1 MRHLCENMPEE
12 GDRHGIAGVIR
23 MEHKDIAINGD
34 NAIAMAWKQ
43 IDPDV
48 CAAYPITPQTIIVE
62 RFSDYVADGEV
73 NTEFVCTESEH
84 SALTLCIAA
93 AAAGARTVTAT
104 ASVGLGHL
112 WEMLGVAAGLRT
124 PLTMAVSNRA
134 LSAPINIHCDHGD
147 AMASRDSGWL
157 MIFAENVQ
165 EAYDNAIIAPRI
177 AEHKD
182 VQLPMMT
189 CLDGFILTHAIERM
203 TPMDTHT
210 VKAFVGP
217 YKPVYPLLDWKNP
230 VTQGAMDLHDY
241 YYEHRYQMQEAMAAA
256 LKVSEDVFKDF
267 EKISGR
273 KYSVVDEYRCDDA
286 DYVAV
291 CLGST
296 FGTMKATVDMLRKE
310 GKKVGVMM
318 PRLFRPLPMERIAK
332 AVSGKKGVA
341 VLDKFMSLGGYPPL
355 FEDVV
360 TSSTCLK
367 DMPKIYSYVYGLGGR
382 DAKVDDL
389 KTVFTDMMDNKAKK
403 VNYLG
408 VKS

>member
-1 MRHLCENMPEE
+1 
-12 GDRHGIAGVIR
+12 

-34 NAIAMAWKQ
+34 SAIAMAWKQ
-43 IDPDV
+43 INPDV

-73 NTEFVCTESEH
+73 STEFVCTESEH
-84 SALTLCIAA
+84 SALTLCIAS

-104 ASVGLGHL
+104 ASVGLGYM
-112 WEMLGVAAGLRT
+112 WEMLGIASGLRM
-124 PLTMAVSNRA
+124 PLTMAVSNRT

-147 AMASRDSGWL
+147 AMASRDAGWL

-165 EAYDNAIIAPRI
+165 EAYDNAIIALRI

-203 TPMDTHT
+203 TPIDTHD
-210 VKAFVGP
+210 VKEFVGE
-217 YKPVYPLLDWKNP
+217 YKPVYPLLDLKNP
-230 VTQGAMDLHDY
+230 VTYGVMDSPDFF
-241 YYEHRYQMQEAMAAA
+241 YEHRYQMKMAMDAA
-256 LKVSEDVFKDF
+256 LDVTEKVFKDF
-267 EKISGR
+267 AKMTGR
-273 KYSVVDEYRCDDA
+273 KYSLVEEYKCDDA

-296 FGTMKATVDMLRKE
+296 FGTMKATVDILRKE

-318 PRLFRPLPMERIAK
+318 PRLYRPLPSKDIAK
-332 AVSGKKGVA
+332 AVKGKKGVA
-341 VLDKFMSLGGYPPL
+341 VMDKFMTLGGYSPL
-355 FEDVV
+355 YEDVV
-360 TSSTCLK
+360 ASAVCLDK
-367 DMPKIYSYVYGLGGR
+367 MPEMYSYVYGLGGR
-382 DAKVDDL
+382 DARVDVL
-389 KTVFTDMMDNKAKK
+389 KTVFTDMIDKKAKK

-408 VKS
+408 VKL

>member
-1 MRHLCENMPEE
+1 M
-12 GDRHGIAGVIR
+12 II

-84 SALTLCIAA
+84 SALTVCISAA
-93 AAAGARTVTAT
+93 ASGARTVTAT
-104 ASVGLGHL
+104 ASAGLAYM
-112 WEMLGVAAGLRT
+112 WEMLGIASGLRT
-124 PLTMAVSNRA
+124 PLTMAVANRA

-147 AMASRDSGWL
+147 AMASRDTGWM

-165 EAYDNAIIAPRI
+165 EAYDNAIIAPKI
-177 AEHKD
+177 AEHPD

-203 TPMDTHT
+203 TPLDSHAI
-210 VKAFVGP
+210 KDFIGE
-217 YKPVYPLLDWKNP
+217 YRPVHPLLDWKNP
-230 VTQGAMDLHDY
+230 VTHGVMDGHDFY
-241 YYEHRYQMQEAMAAA
+241 FEHRYQIAEAMTAA
-256 LKVSEDVFKDF
+256 LKVAEDVFEEF

-273 KYSVVDEYRCDDA
+273 RYDLVEEYMCKDA

-296 FGTMKATVDMLRKE
+296 FGTMKAAVDQLRKD
-310 GKKVGVMM
+310 GKKVGVIM
-318 PRLFRPLPMERIAK
+318 PRLFRPLPSEKIAK

-341 VLDKFMSLGGYPPL
+341 VLDKFLSPGSYAPMY
-355 FEDVV
+355 EDVLASA
-360 TSSTCLK
+360 SSLDK
-367 DMPKIYSYVYGLGGR
+367 MPKLFSYIYGLGGR
-382 DAKVDDL
+382 DVKVDDL
-389 KTVFTDMMDNKAKK
+389 RSVFTDMIAGKAKK

-408 VKS
+408 VRL

>member
-1 MRHLCENMPEE
+1 
-12 GDRHGIAGVIR
+12 

-34 NAIAMAWKQ
+34 SAIALAWKQ
-43 IDPDV
+43 FDPDV

-73 NTEFVCTESEH
+73 NTEFICTESEH
-84 SALTLCIAA
+84 SALTACIAA
-93 AAAGARTVTAT
+93 ASAGARTVTAT
-104 ASVGLGHL
+104 ASVGLGHM
-112 WEMLGVAAGLRT
+112 WEMLGIAAGLRV

-147 AMASRDSGWL
+147 AMASRDTGWL

-165 EAYDNAIIAPRI
+165 EAYDNAIIAPKI

-203 TPMDTHT
+203 TPIDTHD
-210 VKAFVGP
+210 VKEFVGEYEP
-217 YKPVYPLLDWKNP
+217 IHPLLDWKNP
-230 VTQGAMDLHDY
+230 VTHGVMDGHDY
-241 YYEHRYQMQEAMAAA
+241 YYEHRYQMKEAMDAA
-256 LKVSEDVFKDF
+256 LKVAEDVLKDF
-267 EKISGR
+267 AKLTDR
-273 KYSVVDEYRCDDA
+273 RYSLVEEYRCNDA
-286 DYVAV
+286 EYIAV

-296 FGTMKATVDMLRKE
+296 FGTMKVTVDKLRDE

-318 PRLFRPLPMERIAK
+318 PRLYRPLPSALIAK
-332 AVSGKKGVA
+332 ALDGKKGVA
-341 VLDKFMSLGGYPPL
+341 VLDKFMSPGSYGPL

-360 TSSTCLK
+360 ASSLSLDK
-367 DMPKIYSYVYGLGGR
+367 MPKMYSYIYGLGGR
-382 DAKVDDL
+382 DAKVSDL
-389 KTVFTDMMDNKAKK
+389 RTVFTDMIENKAKK

-408 VKS
+408 VKL

>member
-1 MRHLCENMPEE
+1 
-12 GDRHGIAGVIR
+12 

-34 NAIAMAWKQ
+34 SAIAMAWKQ

-84 SALTLCIAA
+84 SALTVCIAA
-93 AAAGARTVTAT
+93 ASSGARTVTAT
-104 ASVGLGHL
+104 ASVGLGYM
-112 WEMLGVAAGLRT
+112 WEMLGIASGLRV

-147 AMASRDSGWL
+147 AMASRDTGWL

-203 TPMDTHT
+203 TPIDTHL
-210 VKAFVGP
+210 VKQFVGE

-230 VTQGAMDLHDY
+230 VTVGAMDGHDF
-241 YYEHRYQMQEAMAAA
+241 YYEHRYQILEAMNAA
-256 LKVSEDVFKDF
+256 LKVTENVFKEF
-267 EKISGR
+267 GKLTGR
-273 KYSVVDEYRCDDA
+273 RYNLVETYKCDDA
-286 DYVAV
+286 EYVAV

-296 FGTMKATVDMLRKE
+296 FGTMKVAVDQLRAD

-318 PRLFRPLPMERIAK
+318 PRLYRPFPVADVAK

-341 VLDKFMSLGGYPPL
+341 VLDKFMSPGTYSPL
-355 FEDVV
+355 FEDIVA
-360 TSSTCLK
+360 SSLSLDK
-367 DMPKIYSYVYGLGGR
+367 MPKMCSYVYGLGGR

-389 KTVFTDMMDNKAKK
+389 KTVFTDMIDNKTKNI
-403 VNYLG
+403 NYLG
-408 VKS
+408 VKL

>member
-1 MRHLCENMPEE
+1 
-12 GDRHGIAGVIR
+12 

-34 NAIAMAWKQ
+34 TAIAMAWKQ
-43 IDPDV
+43 INPDV

-73 NTEFVCTESEH
+73 STEFVCTESEH
-84 SALTLCIAA
+84 SALTVCIAS

-104 ASVGLGHL
+104 ASVGLGYM
-112 WEMLGVAAGLRT
+112 WEMLGIASGLRM
-124 PLTMAVSNRA
+124 PLTMAVSNRT

-203 TPMDTHT
+203 TPIDTHD
-210 VKAFVGP
+210 VKEFVGE
-217 YKPVYPLLDWKNP
+217 YKPVYPLLDLKNP
-230 VTQGAMDLHDY
+230 VTYGVMDSPDF
-241 YYEHRYQMQEAMAAA
+241 YYEHRYQMKVAMDAA
-256 LKVSEDVFKDF
+256 LKVTEEVFKDF
-267 EKISGR
+267 KKISGR
-273 KYSVVDEYRCDDA
+273 KYNLVEEYRCDDA

-296 FGTMKATVDMLRKE
+296 FGTMKATVDILREE
-310 GKKVGVMM
+310 GKKVGVIM
-318 PRLFRPLPMERIAK
+318 PRLYRPLPSEAIAK
-332 AVSGKKGVA
+332 AVKGKKGVA
-341 VLDKFMSLGGYPPL
+341 VMDKFMTLGGYSPL
-355 FEDVV
+355 YEDVV
-360 TSSTCLK
+360 TSAACLDK
-367 DMPKIYSYVYGLGGR
+367 MPKLYSYVYGLGGR
-382 DAKVDDL
+382 DARVDVL
-389 KTVFTDMMDNKAKK
+389 KTIFTDMIDGKAKK
-403 VNYLG
+403 VNHLG
-408 VKS
+408 VKL

>member
-1 MRHLCENMPEE
+1 
-12 GDRHGIAGVIR
+12 

-34 NAIAMAWKQ
+34 NAIALAWKQ

-84 SALTLCIAA
+84 SAISLCIASA
-93 AAAGARTVTAT
+93 SAGARTVTAT
-104 ASVGLGHL
+104 ASVGLGHM
-112 WEMLGVAAGLRT
+112 WEMLGAAAGLRT
-124 PLTMAVSNRA
+124 PITMAVANRA

-147 AMASRDSGWL
+147 AMSARDTGWL

-165 EAYDNAIIAPRI
+165 EAYDNAIMSLRI

-203 TPMDTHT
+203 TPIDTHS
-210 VKAFVGP
+210 VKEFVGE
-217 YKPVYPLLDWKNP
+217 YKPVHPLLDWKNP
-230 VTQGAMDLHDY
+230 VTHGAMDLSDF
-241 YYEHRYQMQEAMAAA
+241 YYEHRYQMEEAMEASK
-256 LKVSEDVFKDF
+256 KVAEDVFKDF
-267 EKISGR
+267 AKLTGR
-273 KYSVVDEYRCDDA
+273 RYSLLEQYKCDDA
-286 DYVAV
+286 DHIAV

-296 FGTMKATVDMLRKE
+296 FGTMKAAVDQLRAE
-310 GKKVGVMM
+310 GKKVGAMM
-318 PRLFRPLPMERIAK
+318 PRMYRPLPADDIAK
-332 AVSGKKGVA
+332 AVNGKKGVA
-341 VLDKFMSLGGYPPL
+341 VLDRFMTLGSYSPL

-360 TSSTCLK
+360 TSSISLK
-367 DMPKIYSYVYGLGGR
+367 EVPKMYSYIYGLGGR
-382 DAKVDDL
+382 DAKVIDL
-389 KTVFTDMMDNKAKK
+389 MTVFNDMIENKAKK

-408 VKS
+408 VKL

>member
-1 MRHLCENMPEE
+1 
-12 GDRHGIAGVIR
+12 

-34 NAIAMAWKQ
+34 NAIALAWKQ

-84 SALTLCIAA
+84 SAMSLCIASA
-93 AAAGARTVTAT
+93 SAGARTVTAT
-104 ASVGLGHL
+104 ASVGLGHM
-112 WEMLGVAAGLRT
+112 WEMLGAAAGLRT
-124 PLTMAVSNRA
+124 PITMAVANRA

-147 AMASRDSGWL
+147 AMSARDTGWL

-165 EAYDNAIIAPRI
+165 EAYDNAIMSLRI

-203 TPMDTHT
+203 TPIETHD
-210 VKAFVGP
+210 VKDFVGE
-217 YKPVYPLLDWKNP
+217 YKPVHPLLDWKNP
-230 VTQGAMDLHDY
+230 VTHGAMDVSDY
-241 YYEHRYQMQEAMAAA
+241 YYEHRYQLAEAMEAAM
-256 LKVSEDVFKDF
+256 KVTKDVFAEFGKLT
-267 EKISGR
+267 GR
-273 KYSVVDEYRCDDA
+273 KYNLVEEYKCDDA
-286 DYVAV
+286 DLVAV

-296 FGTMKATVDMLRKE
+296 FGTAKVAVDQLRAE

-318 PRLFRPLPMERIAK
+318 PRLYRPLPSELIAN
-332 AVSGKKGVA
+332 AVKGKKGVA
-341 VLDKFMSLGGYPPL
+341 VLDKFMALGTYPPM

-360 TSSTCLK
+360 TSSISLK
-367 DMPKIYSYVYGLGGR
+367 DMPNMYSYVYGLGGR
-382 DAKVDDL
+382 DVKVDDIRS
-389 KTVFTDMMDNKAKK
+389 VFTDMIENKAKK
-403 VNYLG
+403 INYLG
-408 VKS
+408 VRL

>member
-1 MRHLCENMPEE
+1 M
-12 GDRHGIAGVIR
+12 D
-23 MEHKDIAINGD
+23 HKDIAINGD
-34 NAIAMAWKQ
+34 SAIALAWKQ

-84 SALTLCIAA
+84 SALTVCIAA
-93 AAAGARTVTAT
+93 ASSGARTVTAT
-104 ASVGLGHL
+104 ASVGLGYM
-112 WEMLGVAAGLRT
+112 WEMLGIASGLRV
-124 PLTMAVSNRA
+124 PITMAVTNRA

-147 AMASRDSGWL
+147 AMASRDTGWL

-165 EAYDNAIIAPRI
+165 EAYDNSIIALRI

-203 TPMDTHT
+203 TPIDTNV
-210 VKAFVGP
+210 VKSFVGE
-217 YKPVYPLLDWKNP
+217 YEPVHPLLDWKNP
-230 VTQGAMDLHDY
+230 VTHGVMDGHDY
-241 YYEHRYQMQEAMAAA
+241 YYEHKYQMAEAMNAA
-256 LKVSEDVFKDF
+256 LKVTEDVLDEFA
-267 EKISGR
+267 KITGR
-273 KYSVVDEYRCDDA
+273 KYSLVEEYRCGDA
-286 DYVAV
+286 EYVAV

-296 FGTMKATVDMLRKE
+296 FGTMKVAVDSLREE

-318 PRLFRPLPMERIAK
+318 PRLFRPLPSEKIAK

-341 VLDKFMSLGGYPPL
+341 VLDKFMSPGSYGPL
-355 FEDVV
+355 FEDVA
-360 TSSTCLK
+360 TSALSLDK
-367 DMPKIYSYVYGLGGR
+367 IPKMYGYVYGLGGR
-382 DAKVDDL
+382 DAKVSDL
-389 KTVFTDMMDNKAKK
+389 RTVFTDMIDKKAKK

-408 VKS
+408 VKL